1 MSKNKIFTVAT
12 AHLDTVWRWELAKT
26 IEEFIPDTIKKNFD
40 LIEKYPEYKFNFE
53 GAFRYELIEEY
64 YPQAF
69 EQIKKYV
76 DEGKWCVCGSAY
88 ENGDVNIPSPE
99 ALFRNF
105 LYGNGYFKEKFGKT
119 STDIF
124 LPDCFGFGWALPSV
138 ARHANL
144 NGFTTQKLGWGG
156 AYQRPFDIGIWKGV
170 DGSSIYA
177 SLNPLSYRYKFNDDV
192 RGDMQIINKLAE
204 NGTNYNLPWT
214 MNLYGTGDWGGSPEE
229 ASVANVCKSVKKN
242 DNEQTQVISA
252 TADEI
257 FNELEALDS
266 DEKSGLPI
274 WNNEL
279 VMTAHGAGGYTSR
292 CMSKRLNRKNE
303 LLADSCERACVL
315 ADAVTSYKYPKATLD
330 KAWKRVIQ
338 HQFHDDIPG
347 TSTMLVYNDSW
358 NDYFVSLS
366 QFQTEYEG
374 AVAAIANELD
384 TSWVSECAVVVNNPV
399 ATHRKEAVSAHIK
412 LNHNTNYTKVL
423 DKDGNEV
430 PSQVVAKNGKEF
442 DIIFIADV
450 KSNGYKVYDVVCAD
464 KEYDKATD
472 LKVTLH
478 TLENSKYKVVFNKNG
493 DIASIIDKRMNIQL
507 LAKPIK
513 LALLRNIGALNYPSW
528 EVRKED
534 IDSEPYCYANTPTFE
549 IVENGGARIA
559 IKVSRQAEF
568 SKIEQ
573 VVSLD
578 SNGEFIRVENFVDW
592 NERRTMLKAQFPF
605 TCSNSIATYDLGL
618 GYIHR
623 GNNTENLYE
632 VPAQKWADI
641 SDEISNYGVSV
652 FSDSK
657 YGWDKP
663 CDNTLRLTCI
673 HTPAGAFTK
682 DARQDLQDIG
692 RNIFGFGIYSHIN
705 GVDNDTQINSEC
717 FSQKLVA
724 FQTSARR
731 EGVLGDDFSL
741 ISINTNDVMVRAIK
755 KAENGNNI
763 VIRVNEANGKEQKGV
778 EIKAFCDICQATE
791 IFASE
796 EYKSDAKIIDGKVVF
811 DLNPFEVKSF
821 EIRLDANKNKAKEN
835 YKKLDLEYN
844 TSGITADEYKVNVIL
859 QGSGC
864 SLPAELIDDS
874 ITVAGINFKLP
885 GKDDIKNLLVMR
897 EQEIEIPKGAT
908 KLYMLAASTLSDRDI
923 VIMADNKKRHLTIHS
938 MRENYALWDMAGLNQ
953 TAKVKDGKVAIE
965 FTHTHHPEGNKAN
978 EKAYFFM
985 YEIDVRNCK
994 KITLPTDN
1002 RVVVMAMTSVKKF
1015 SNTKLATQMIDTV
1028 KDGYNFAQLPPLDQL
1043 IDKAD
1048 FATIRAG
1055 KIQDQVKGGKGKGFK
1070 RDNII
1075 TNIIRSYTKSE
1086 W

>member
-144 NGFTTQKLGWGG
+144 NGFTTQKLSWGG

-177 SLNPLSYRYKFNDDV
+177 SLNPLSYRYKFSDDV

-204 NGTNYNLPWT
+204 NGSSNNLPWT
-214 MNLYGTGDWGGSPEE
+214 MNLYGTGDWGGSPTEE
-229 ASVANVCKSVKKN
+229 SVANVCKSVKKN
-242 DNEQTQVISA
+242 DSEQTEVISA
-252 TADEI
+252 CADEI
-257 FNELEALDS
+257 FNQLEALD
-266 DEKSGLPI
+266 DNAKAGLPI

-315 ADAVTSYKYPKATLD
+315 ADAVTSHKYPKATID
-330 KAWKRVIQ
+330 KAWKRVIA

-374 AVAAIANELD
+374 AVGAIANELD
-384 TSWVSECAVVVNNPV
+384 TAWVSECAVVVNNPV
-399 ATHRKEAVSAHIK
+399 ASHRKEAVSAHIK
-412 LNHNTNYTKVL
+412 LNHNTNYIKVV
-423 DKDGNEV
+423 DKDGNET

-464 KEYDKATD
+464 KEYDKACD

-493 DIASIIDKRMNIQL
+493 DIASIIDKKLNIQL

-534 IDSEPYCYANTPTFE
+534 IDGEPYCYANTPTFE
-549 IVENGGARIA
+549 IVENGAARIA

-568 SKIEQ
+568 STIEQ
-573 VVSLD
+573 IVSLD
-578 SNGEFIRVENFVDW
+578 SNGEFIRVENFIDW

-605 TCSNSIATYDLGL
+605 TCSNNIATYDLGL
-618 GYIHR
+618 GYIRR
-623 GNNTENLYE
+623 GNNTDNLFE

-641 SDEISNYGVSV
+641 SDDLSGYGVSV

-682 DARQDLQDIG
+682 ETRQDLQDLG
-692 RNIFGFGIYSHIN
+692 RNIFAFGIYSHSD
-705 GVDNDTQINSEC
+705 GVESDTQINSEC
-717 FSQKLVA
+717 FNQKLVA

-731 EGVLGDDFSL
+731 EGILGDDFSL
-741 ISINTNDVMVRAIK
+741 LSINTDNVIVRAIK
-755 KAENGNNI
+755 KSQDGESI
-763 VIRVNEANGKEQKGV
+763 VIRVNEAIGKEQKAV
-778 EIKAFCDICQATE
+778 EIKAFCDICQASE

-796 EYKSDAKIIDGKVVF
+796 EFKADAKIIDGKIVF
-811 DLNPFEVKSF
+811 DLKPFEVKSF
-821 EIRLDANKNKAKEN
+821 AIKLDANKNKAKEN
-835 YKKLDLEYN
+835 YKKIDLEYN
-844 TSGITADEYKVNVIL
+844 TSGITGDEYKVNVIL

-864 SLPAELIDDS
+864 SLPAELIDES
-874 ITVAGINFKLP
+874 ITVAGVKFKLP
-885 GKDDIKNLLVMR
+885 SKDDIKNLLVMR

-908 KLYMLAASTLSDRDI
+908 KLYMLAASTLGDRDI
-923 VIMADNKKRHLTIHS
+923 VIMADNKKRPLTIHS
-938 MRENYALWDMAGLNQ
+938 MREHYALWDMAGLNQ

-1015 SNTKLATQMIDTV
+1015 SNTKLATQLIDTAE
-1028 KDGYNFAQLPPLDQL
+1028 DGYNFAQLPPLDQL